1 MPSTDLTSAVVRADR
16 RVGALA
22 RQRVGAVR
30 GGPEVARLVAD
41 ATAPAFQVLV
51 GLLIVLPG
59 SRITGLRALAAGGAA
74 ATIARVARESIDRPR
89 PGARADGGFPSRHA
103 STATAIAL
111 VVARDRPV
119 IGGLALV
126 TAAAGLA
133 ARVASA
139 DHDPLDIAAGAG
151 LGAVVARVM
160 RRRRRRR
167 S

>member
-1 MPSTDLTSAVVRADR
+1 MPAPDLTSAVIRVDR

-22 RQRVGAVR
+22 RERVRALP
-30 GGPEVARLVAD
+30 GGPEVARVVAD
-41 ATAPAFQVLV
+41 ATAPAFHLLV
-51 GLLIVLPG
+51 GALIVLPG
-59 SRITGLRALAAGGAA
+59 SRTTGLRALAAGGAA

-89 PGARADGGFPSRHA
+89 PGDRADGGFPSRHA

-111 VVARDRPV
+111 VVARDRPL
-119 IGGLALV
+119 IGVLALI

-139 DHDPLDIAAGAG
+139 DHEPLDIAAGAG
-151 LGAVVARVM
+151 LGAAVARVM

>member
-1 MPSTDLTSAVVRADR
+1 MASPDITSALIRADR
-16 RVGALA
+16 RAGALA
-22 RQRVGAVR
+22 RTRVGAMR

-51 GLLIVLPG
+51 GALIVLPG
-59 SRITGLRALAAGGAA
+59 SRTTGLRALAAGGTA
-74 ATIARVARESIDRPR
+74 ATIARLARETIDRPR

-119 IGGLALV
+119 LGGLALI

-151 LGAVVARVM
+151 LGGVVARVM

>member
-59 SRITGLRALAAGGAA
+59 SRITGLRALAADPEAVRQLRVRAGA
-74 ATIARVARESIDRPR
+74 VD
-89 PGARADGGFPSRHA
+89 GFARAER
-103 STATAIAL
+103 
-111 VVARDRPV
+111 
-119 IGGLALV
+119 
-126 TAAAGLA
+126 AGL
-133 ARVASA
+133 VK
-139 DHDPLDIAAGAG
+139 
-151 LGAVVARVM
+151 
-160 RRRRRRR
+160 
-167 S
+167 

>member
-1 MPSTDLTSAVVRADR
+1 MEAAPVAQLQLELKYGPNGERLIRHIR
-16 RVGALA
+16 RVSSPGRRVYSRSAL
-22 RQRVGAVR
+22 
-30 GGPEVARLVAD
+30 L
-41 ATAPAFQVLV
+41 
-51 GLLIVLPG
+51 
-59 SRITGLRALAAGGAA
+59 
-74 ATIARVARESIDRPR
+74 
-89 PGARADGGFPSRHA
+89 
-103 STATAIAL
+103 
-111 VVARDRPV
+111 RPV
-119 IGGLALV
+119 LGGLALI